1 MTRLESYIKKKK
13 LIIFDLDGVLI
24 DSRNNMRSAWQYVRR
39 QNNLITPFEDYF
51 KYVGLPFKE
60 ILKKINLRFCSMI
73 KLEIIIVKNIYSTEY
88 NQ

>member
-13 LIIFDLDGVLI
+13 LIIFDFDGVLI

-60 ILKKINLRFCSMI
+60 ILKKINFLLI
-73 KLEIIIVKNIYSTEY
+73 LN
-88 NQ
+88 